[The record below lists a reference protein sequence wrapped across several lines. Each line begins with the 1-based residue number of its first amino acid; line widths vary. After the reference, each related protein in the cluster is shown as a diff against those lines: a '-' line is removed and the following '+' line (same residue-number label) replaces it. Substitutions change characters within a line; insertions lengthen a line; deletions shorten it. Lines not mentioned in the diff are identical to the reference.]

1 MWRLA
6 RRPPQTAAI
15 MHPPDSFEATV
26 NDSPNNFGSL
36 LLIIAGAV
44 SAPIGIGLILLLTG
58 LALLREANG
67 ELSFPRLQGWIK
79 LIQMVQFWRIS
90 KL

>member
-1 MWRLA
+1 MA
-6 RRPPQTAAI
+6 TSNSSQHAATFT
-15 MHPPDSFEATV
+15 FEAIV
-26 NDSPNNFGSL
+26 SDSPNNFGSL
-36 LLIIAGAV
+36 LLIVAGAV
-44 SAPIGIGLILLLTG
+44 SAPAGIGLILLLTG

-79 LIQMVQFWRIS
+79 RIQMVQFWRIN

>member
-6 RRPPQTAAI
+6 RLPPQTAAI
-15 MHPPDSFEATV
+15 MQASNLIEATV

-44 SAPIGIGLILLLTG
+44 SAPVGIGVILLLTG

>member
-1 MWRLA
+1 MD
-6 RRPPQTAAI
+6 PS
-15 MHPPDSFEATV
+15 DSDDPTV

-44 SAPIGIGLILLLTG
+44 SAPVGIGLILLLTG
-58 LALLREANG
+58 LALLREADG

-79 LIQMVQFWRIS
+79 LIQTVQFWRIS

>member
-15 MHPPDSFEATV
+15 MQPPDSFEATV

-79 LIQMVQFWRIS
+79 LIQMVQFWRIN